1 MKHVLT
7 LLRWL
12 TGLVVATSVMISYF
26 ALDGDM
32 TFFPPPD
39 RASDLVYPPS
49 FVEYFF
55 GFSVWL
61 WPVAVPFFLAFK
73 FFNRCYLWLHL
84 LVGAL
89 WALGFALLLG
99 VRFAEVLLVTA
110 WGALWALLFWLVV
123 YGSWPRRQALQSA
136 ESNRS

>member
-1 MKHVLT
+1 MV
-7 LLRWL
+7 
-12 TGLVVATSVMISYF
+12 GYF

-39 RASDLVYPPS
+39 RASDVVYPPS
-49 FVEYFF
+49 FVKIFF
-55 GFSVWL
+55 GMSVFS
-61 WPVAVPFFLAFK
+61 WPFAVPLFLAFK

-89 WALGFALLLG
+89 WGLGFALLLG
-99 VRFAEVLLVTA
+99 AWHFEVTA
-110 WGALWALLFWLVV
+110 CGALWALLFWLVV